1 MPRSIAVMR
10 RQHAPYSLRATCFA
24 LGIAAGLL
32 LSTAVLISSGVP
44 AGALVSEFIVH
55 VFFTSRGLA
64 HTTILSAPLILVG
77 LGAAIAVK
85 LRFWNIGVEGQLWC
99 GALAATGIAIFDAG
113 PDGLRLPLML
123 GASMVAGAVWIGVP
137 AFFKLRYRVNEIIMT
152 LLMTYI
158 AFLIVQHLLFGAWQ
172 DPSVTF
178 PVSPRLDEHE
188 RLSRLGWGK
197 THAGTIVAL
206 LAGFMMWVIM
216 ERSRFGYYA
225 DAIGKNVVAARVSG
239 IPVVMTVVGAVVL
252 SGGLSGLAGGIIVAG
267 TEFRLTQFLGH
278 GYTFS
283 AIVIA
288 FIARFRPLQ
297 VILTGF
303 ILAGVYTAGETL
315 KVFYTVPEAAVILV
329 EGSILLCFLISQF
342 FSTYQI
348 RIAERAVA
356 K

>member
-1 MPRSIAVMR
+1 MR
-10 RQHAPYSLRATCFA
+10 RQYAPISLRATCFA
-24 LGIAAGLL
+24 SGIAAGLL
-32 LSTAVLISSGVP
+32 ISTAVLISSGVP
-44 AGALVSEFIVH
+44 AEAIVSEFVVQ
-55 VFFTSRGLA
+55 VFLTSRGLA

-77 LGAAIAVK
+77 LGAAAALK

-99 GALAATGIAIFDAG
+99 GALAATGVAITDAG

-123 GASMVAGAVWIGVP
+123 AASMAAGAAWIAVP

-158 AFLIVQHLLFGAWQ
+158 AFLVVQHLLFGAWQ

-178 PVSPRLDEHE
+178 PVSPRFDEHE

-197 THAGTIVAL
+197 THTGTIVAL
-206 LAGFMMWVIM
+206 LAGVLMWVVM

-225 DAIGKNVVAARVSG
+225 DAIGKNVVAARIAG
-239 IPVVMTVVGAVVL
+239 IPVVLTIAGAVVL
-252 SGGLSGLAGGIIVAG
+252 SGGLSGLAGGVIVAG

-288 FIARFRPLQ
+288 FLARFRPLQ
-297 VILTGF
+297 VILTAF

-315 KVFYTVPEAAVILV
+315 KVFYSVPEAAVILV

-342 FSTYQI
+342 FSTYQV
-348 RIAERAVA
+348 RTVERAA
-356 K
+356 GK